1 MGWMGIGQTRRMRCS
16 RGEGFRTWCAT
27 PASLIVCCTA
37 SNTLYRYQY
46 FRHCKVSHSESDG
59 AAWYF
64 AHIPTYSMYS
74 NGLSEVMLGKSL
86 KKLNVPRA
94 DLVILTK
101 VCQPVRAGS
110 VGGKRPPGTAEAL
123 DNAGYV
129 NQRGLSRKHI
139 FDSVQDSLK
148 RLDTDYI
155 DVLQCHSE
163 QTISKVR
170 DAAAK
175 LLCICKGSTHI
186 LRSRK

>member
-1 MGWMGIGQTRRMRCS
+1 
-16 RGEGFRTWCAT
+16 
-27 PASLIVCCTA
+27 
-37 SNTLYRYQY
+37 
-46 FRHCKVSHSESDG
+46 
-59 AAWYF
+59 
-64 AHIPTYSMYS
+64 MYS
-74 NGLSEVMLGKSL
+74 NGLSEVVLGKSL

-101 VCQPVRAGS
+101 VCQPVKAGS

-163 QTISKVR
+163 QFLSNVR
-170 DAAAK
+170 DMAAEP
-175 LLCICKGSTHI
+175 LCTCKDSTRI
-186 LRSRK
+186 PPSRK